1 MKKAY
6 AITVTAVILLCCVLS
21 CGEILQMYLHGS
33 AAVVTPGES
42 IFSREGFAA
51 ALGRIG
57 WSYAL
62 AAIVLITGAVFHL
75 QTKKKASAYE
85 KPSEAKEPE
94 RKTLTAIRAALLL
107 LSLLLIGWGIR
118 NGGMRDV
125 LIKAI
130 NICTECIGLG

>member
-33 AAVVTPGES
+33 TAAATPGES

-51 ALGRIG
+51 AFGRIG

-62 AAIVLITGAVFHL
+62 AAAVLIAGTVFRL
-75 QTKKKASAYE
+75 QAKGKSSANN
-85 KPSEAKEPE
+85 KPFEAKGMEE
-94 RKTLTAIRAALLL
+94 KTLTAIRAALLL
-107 LSLLLIGWGIR
+107 LSLLLIGWGVW

-125 LIKAI
+125 LVKAI